1 MNERIK
7 NIFCGAGKKCKEF
20 LIEHKK
26 SIQTFFLALAHAF
39 VIYFCLETGNRNP
52 YMNGITYTVINTIS
66 VFSVSS
72 FLYLFLQRWWLSSL
86 IMSVPLTVL
95 SVANFYTLM
104 FRNSP
109 ISTQDLY
116 NAGTAMSVLD
126 SYSFPMT
133 GYVLGILIA
142 FGLSVALVVLMF
154 RMEKGKKLAL
164 KSILIR
170 DLCFVACFGVF
181 FNAVYFAEN
190 SIKPKTTFVWSWEDS
205 YYKYGYVASSIEVFQ
220 TSMEMVTKPD
230 NYSEDTLADRTN
242 SKTPKT
248 GERKPDIIFILNETF
263 FDMRDI
269 IDLGDTPSAMPFID
283 SLPETQ
289 KGRTVI
295 AGTGGGTN
303 KSEYELLTAN
313 TIQMMPGITPFNYLD
328 FSDANSIVSF
338 LESLGYSSWG
348 AHCAES
354 LNYSRNVAYPKLG
367 FDKVLFDVDFGT
379 KERYENRPY
388 ATDEFCYGKM
398 LEDYENMGD
407 APRFMYMLTIQNHG
421 NWDINNPEHDL
432 ITVEGNFGE
441 YTDDIS
447 EFQSCM
453 KLSDD
458 AFRELTEYFE
468 DSERE
473 VIICMVGDH
482 CPSFA
487 TNLLGEIDMDETF
500 ALRSTPYVL
509 WANFD
514 LEIETP
520 ITTSLPYLS
529 PMVLEA
535 AGCPVS
541 PFYGYM
547 NELRKDI
554 PVLTAFGLY
563 KTENG
568 ETYNYKD
575 DTQYKKDIETYFDL
589 VYNNAGSDAERIQS
603 LFEAK

>member
-7 NIFCGAGKKCKEF
+7 NVFCGAGKKCREF
-20 LIEHKK
+20 MTAHKK
-26 SIQTFFLALAHAF
+26 FIQTFFLAFAHAF

-52 YMNGITYTVINTIS
+52 YMNGITYTVINTVS
-66 VFSVSS
+66 VFAVSS

-86 IMSVPLTVL
+86 IMSIPLTVL

-116 NAGTAMSVLD
+116 NAGTAMSVLG
-126 SYSFPMT
+126 SYSFPIT

-142 FGLSVALVVLMF
+142 FGISVALVVLMF

-164 KSILIR
+164 KNIIVR
-170 DLCFVACFGVF
+170 NLCFVACFGVF
-181 FNAVYFAEN
+181 FNAVYFGEN

-230 NYSEDTLADRTN
+230 NYSEGTLADRTN
-242 SKTPKT
+242 SKTPKM

-328 FSDANSIVSF
+328 FSNANSIVSF

-367 FDKVLFDVDFGT
+367 FDKVMFDVDFGT

-432 ITVEGNFGE
+432 ITVEGDFGE

-447 EFQSCM
+447 EFQSCI

-458 AFRELTEYFE
+458 AFRKLTEYFE
-468 DSERE
+468 DSDRE

-500 ALRSTPYVL
+500 ALRSTPYVM

-520 ITTSLPYLS
+520 AETSLPYIS